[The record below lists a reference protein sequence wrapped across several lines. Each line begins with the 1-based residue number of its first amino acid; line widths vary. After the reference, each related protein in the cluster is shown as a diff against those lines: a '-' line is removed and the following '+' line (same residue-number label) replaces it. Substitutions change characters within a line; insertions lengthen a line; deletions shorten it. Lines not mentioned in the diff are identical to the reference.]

1 MLMGIHII
9 KTSIVFKVFL
19 KNKHVL
25 FFYLLISLNNSTC
38 VKFIGG
44 EWDAF
49 LKLTQEDFLAQH
61 SICLHGV
68 S

>member
-19 KNKHVL
+19 KNKRVL
-25 FFYLLISLNNSTC
+25 FFYFLISLNNSTC

-44 EWDAF
+44 AMG
-49 LKLTQEDFLAQH
+49 
-61 SICLHGV
+61 CLPKINTGRLF
-68 S
+68 STT